1 MSTVPTRR
9 QALRAGVGLAS
20 LPPTRRPNIITILLD
35 DQRWDA
41 FSAYGKPGI
50 LSFLKTPNMDRLARE
65 GVHFR
70 NAFCTTSLC
79 SPSRASIM
87 SGKYVHTHGV
97 SALEGTLPPGC
108 AIFPQALQAAGYE
121 TGFVGKWHLGK
132 QSDTPQPG
140 FDFWA
145 GFRGQGAYFNPVM
158 NVNGTRTPTN
168 GYVTDVLTG
177 YALDFVSRQRDK
189 PFFLHLAHKAPHDP
203 CTPPKHLESLYDG
216 FEVPLPNTYYEKHE
230 DKPAWF
236 LEFHDHDFFHVKFH
250 PPDRYQTYVKNYCRS
265 LVSVDE
271 NLGRLLK
278 LLDDRGLTENT
289 AILWLSDNGHFLAEH
304 QLFSK
309 MMPYEESMRIP
320 LLVRW
325 PGHVPAG
332 SHRDE
337 IALNVDIAPT
347 VLEMAGVKPQA
358 DMEGRSFLRLA
369 QGRRVPDWR
378 QSFLFEYFAEG
389 GWGLPSLEAV
399 RSSDGWMYARY
410 PDWEQLYWMAEDPY
424 QIRNL
429 AANPKYASR
438 KNALAAELRKLG
450 GGKDLHPPYREG
462 PHAYKRM
469 SEPVHTPH
477 PPD

>member
-1 MSTVPTRR
+1 MAAAPLIWGAARE
-9 QALRAGVGLAS
+9 
-20 LPPTRRPNIITILLD
+20 RRPNIITILLD

-41 FSAYGKPGI
+41 FSAYGEPSV
-50 LSFLKTPNMDRLARE
+50 LNFLKTPNMDRLARE
-65 GVHFR
+65 GVNFR

-97 SALEGTLPPGC
+97 SALEGSLPQGC

-132 QSDTPQPG
+132 QSDIPQPG

-158 NVNGTRTPTN
+158 NVNGIPTPTN
-168 GYVTDVLTG
+168 GYVTDILTD
-177 YALDFVSRQRDK
+177 YALDFLARKRDQ

-203 CTPPKHLESLYDG
+203 CTPPKHLASLYSG
-216 FEVPLPNTYYEKHE
+216 LEVPLPNTYYEKHD

-236 LEFHDHDFFHVKFH
+236 LEFHDHDFFHLKFH
-250 PPDRYQTYVKNYCRS
+250 PPDRYQEYVKNYCRT

-271 NLGRLLK
+271 NLGRLWK
-278 LLDDRGLTENT
+278 LLDERGLAENT
-289 AILWLSDNGHFLAEH
+289 AILWLSDNGHFMAEH

-337 IALNVDIAPT
+337 IALNVDIAPA
-347 VLEMAGVKPQA
+347 VLEMAGVKPPA
-358 DMEGRSFLRLA
+358 DMEGRSFLPIAR
-369 QGRRVPDWR
+369 GRRVPNWR

-399 RSSDGWMYARY
+399 RSSDRWMYARY

-424 QIRNL
+424 QILNL

-438 KNALAAELRKLG
+438 KKALFAELRRLG
-450 GGKDLHPPYREG
+450 GGQDLHPPYREG

-477 PPD
+477 PPDFKD